1 MDPKDRKKIQFS
13 VPAPPSQ
20 LDPRAVE
27 MIRRRRPTPAML
39 FQLSEHSSPEDESLP
54 YQRASGEGCLL
65 KPKRNNPC
73 AYTPPSLKAMQ
84 RIVQSHLES
93 GLGGGDSSDGEADDG
108 DHELAR
114 ACDPDSAL
122 EPEALGSQVRAERS
136 IFPATKAHKR
146 KGGQKVSFGGLEER
160 GGDLKALSVAD
171 IPEDPEGA
179 EGDDDDPEDGGS
191 DASKERRHLGFAEA
205 PPRPPGGTERPSPTF
220 PPRHQ
225 LAAQPPP
232 TPPPGVTTTPPPP
245 SPPTAPTPRYSPR
258 FAPHPPQ
265 GPPHPV
271 PTHPPPTPQAWP
283 PTRWRRGRKRLSAG
297 GCFRRG
303 LAAGGCS
310 AKRCLSGEKA
320 AGGREAIHYS
330 VPADVPSSS
339 CFEPGSRW
347 IIRSDTAS
355 APPRGRGGRL
365 VRPCHPPSP
374 PGSELLAQSPGVVFA
389 VGLFT
394 EQPLCPA
401 ERPFPAGDTPASQM
415 RPRLP

>member
-93 GLGGGDSSDGEADDG
+93 GIGGGDSSDGEADDG
-108 DHELAR
+108 DHELGR
-114 ACDPDSAL
+114 ACDTDSAI
-122 EPEALGSQVRAERS
+122 EPALGSQVRAERS

-191 DASKERRHLGFAEA
+191 DANKERRPLGFAEA

-220 PPRHQ
+220 PPG
-225 LAAQPPP
+225 
-232 TPPPGVTTTPPPP
+232 T
-245 SPPTAPTPRYSPR
+245 S
-258 FAPHPPQ
+258 
-265 GPPHPV
+265 
-271 PTHPPPTPQAWP
+271 
-283 PTRWRRGRKRLSAG
+283 
-297 GCFRRG
+297 
-303 LAAGGCS
+303 
-310 AKRCLSGEKA
+310 
-320 AGGREAIHYS
+320 
-330 VPADVPSSS
+330 
-339 CFEPGSRW
+339 
-347 IIRSDTAS
+347 
-355 APPRGRGGRL
+355 
-365 VRPCHPPSP
+365 
-374 PGSELLAQSPGVVFA
+374 
-389 VGLFT
+389 
-394 EQPLCPA
+394 
-401 ERPFPAGDTPASQM
+401 
-415 RPRLP
+415 